1 MPLFAILRK
10 TSDFWKPLMGFMDR
24 QGNVKIEP
32 QFLNTVLYQRKVF
45 SDAGYTVVQRP
56 GAKQPIVIDEGGE
69 TVFEFPKDHQP
80 INFAAPDA
88 HGIFGVVH
96 EVDAGNQELW
106 KLDGREFYFL
116 GETRYYAM
124 RIDGSIAFEAYISK
138 AMNGFY
144 VFSKS
149 PKATEKRG
157 LMNHEGQVI
166 IPPIYDRISLSQT
179 DPYVTV
185 VKDGAAN
192 ILTYEG
198 SPVFPR
204 SFQIDDPFF
213 LPTVEDGL
221 WIVAKSDQSH
231 ADVYDV
237 ASTAVIGQLPMTF
250 SSPTLPI
257 VIPRLSGGVVRI
269 NDACKGSMYL
279 YPDGRPVMPGV
290 SGRPRWFKPE
300 MQTGDFHDGRAS
312 FRLGKV
318 SGYLDLSG
326 EAAIAAQF
334 NSDHPFQHGLARVR
348 YPADGNS
355 LDRYS
360 YIDREGNV
368 VWHQEY

>member
-1 MPLFAILRK
+1 
-10 TSDFWKPLMGFMDR
+10 MGFMDQ

-32 QFLNTVLYQRKVF
+32 QFLNTDFYQRKIL
-45 SDAGYTVVQRP
+45 SEAGFAVVQRP

-80 INFAAPDA
+80 TDFAGPDA
-88 HGIFGVVH
+88 HGIFGVAH

-124 RIDGSIAFEAYISK
+124 RIDGSIAFEAYIS
-138 AMNGFY
+138 AAINGFY

-149 PKATEKRG
+149 PKTSEKWG
-157 LMNHEGQVI
+157 LINHEGQVI
-166 IPPIYDRISLSQT
+166 IPPIYDKISLSQT

-185 VKDGAAN
+185 MKDGTAN

-204 SFQIDDPFF
+204 SFQIHDPFS

-221 WIVAKSDQSH
+221 WVVANSDQSH
-231 ADVYDV
+231 VDVYDV
-237 ASTAVIGQLPMTF
+237 ASAAVIGKLPMTY
-250 SSPTLPI
+250 SSPTYPI
-257 VIPRLSGGVVRI
+257 AYPRLSGGVVRI
-269 NDACKGSMYL
+269 NDAYKGSMYL
-279 YPDGRPVMPGV
+279 YPDGRAVMPGV
-290 SGRPRWFKPE
+290 LGRPRWFKPE
-300 MQTGDFHDGRAS
+300 MQTGDFYDGRAS
-312 FRLGKV
+312 FRLGEV

-326 EAAIAAQF
+326 EPAIAPQF
-334 NSDHPFQHGLARVR
+334 KSDLPFQHGLARVR

-355 LDRYS
+355 WDRYS

-368 VWHQEY
+368 IWHQED